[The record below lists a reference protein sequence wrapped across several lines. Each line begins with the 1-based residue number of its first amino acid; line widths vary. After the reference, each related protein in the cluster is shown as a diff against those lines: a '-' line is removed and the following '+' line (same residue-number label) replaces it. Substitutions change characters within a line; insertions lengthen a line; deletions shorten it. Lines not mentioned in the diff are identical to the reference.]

1 MDEKAEAVGRSA
13 SHHADV
19 ILACADAYSMEVLQG
34 AGRILIDA
42 GQERAV
48 AENCAQKRLEVREAV
63 DALLSERMSWEKRA
77 LAAGRALEKRMR
89 EALPPTIKEGQL
101 EESARVAVVQRIK
114 AQEDLR
120 RAEDLAR
127 VLRAQRDAARARGDE
142 LALEVAQRRE
152 SAWRRN
158 FGESVIPL
166 PPMTASEY
174 LHALAGDV
182 KMR

>member
-48 AENCAQKRLEVREAV
+48 AENCAQKRLEVCEAV
-63 DALLSERMSWEKRA
+63 DSLISERMSWEKRA
-77 LAAGRALEKRMR
+77 VAGNRERMDLRIEVAALRRALEWSK
-89 EALPPTIKEGQL
+89 GQCAKLL
-101 EESARVAVVQRIK
+101 EERS
-114 AQEDLR
+114 L
-120 RAEDLAR
+120 AENLAR
-127 VLRAQRDAARARGDE
+127 VLRDQRDAARARGDE
-142 LALEVAQRRE
+142 LALEVAKRRE
-152 SAWRRN
+152 GAWRRN
-158 FGESVIPL
+158 FGESVTPL